1 MLSRKANARAS
12 YSGLIPDC
20 CHEPVFLPPSVPVDP
35 ALLTAGRRIQVTGFC
50 AQYGQIYEIVVRSPR
65 DLKAR

>member
-1 MLSRKANARAS
+1 MPGTIFSR
-12 YSGLIPDC
+12 

-35 ALLTAGRRIQVTGFC
+35 ALLTVGRRIQVTGFC
-50 AQYGQIYEIVVRSPR
+50 AQYGHIYEIVVRSPR